1 MPVEIKGREQV
12 YKGWTT
18 IHRLTLSDGQ
28 ETFTREVEDHGSAV
42 GVLPYDPER
51 RMVLLVRMPR
61 GPVMFAGQADI
72 LEIPAGLLE
81 PGEHPE
87 AAARREAEEE
97 TGVSLDT
104 LEPVAT
110 FWTSPGIST
119 ERITLFLAA
128 YRANSRVGKGG
139 GLSHEHENITVVEL
153 PIADLVAAM
162 ETREPVD
169 HRVFTLLQVLRSRR
183 PELF

>member
-1 MPVEIKGREQV
+1 MAVEIKGREQV

-18 IHRLTLSDGQ
+18 LHRLTLSDGR

-51 RMVLLVRMPR
+51 RVVLLVRMPR
-61 GPVMFAGQADI
+61 GPVLQSGEADI

-81 PGEHPE
+81 AGESPE
-87 AAARREAEEE
+87 VAARREAAEE
-97 TGVSLDT
+97 TGLALGA
-104 LEPVAT
+104 LEPVGT

-128 YRANSRVGKGG
+128 YRAEDRVGLGG
-139 GLSHEHENITVVEL
+139 GLAQEHENISVVEL
-153 PIADLVAAM
+153 PIEDAVSDMAAG
-162 ETREPVD
+162 RAVD
-169 HRVFTLLQVLRSRR
+169 MRVYTLLQVLRLRR
-183 PELF
+183 PDLF

>member
-1 MPVEIKGREQV
+1 MAIEIKGREQV

-18 IHRLTLSDGQ
+18 LHRLTLSDGK

-51 RMVLLVRMPR
+51 RVVLMVRMPR
-61 GPVMFAGQADI
+61 GPVLQAGQTDI

-81 PGEHPE
+81 PGESPE
-87 AAARREAEEE
+87 AAARREAAEE
-97 TGVSLDT
+97 TGLNLGA
-104 LEPVAT
+104 LELVGT

-128 YRANSRVGKGG
+128 YHSGDRVGPGG
-139 GLSHEHENITVVEL
+139 GLAQEHENISVLEL
-153 PIADLVAAM
+153 SIQDAVAEMDRGQA
-162 ETREPVD
+162 VD
-169 HRVFTLLQVLRSRR
+169 MRVYTLLQALRLRR
-183 PELF
+183 PDLF